1 MGPQI
6 DRYVIDIAG
15 QIGTVVQ
22 TFLPELT
29 SDTMHQLQSW
39 RFNRE

>member
-6 DRYVIDIAG
+6 DRYVIDIDG
-15 QIGTVVQ
+15 QTVVQ